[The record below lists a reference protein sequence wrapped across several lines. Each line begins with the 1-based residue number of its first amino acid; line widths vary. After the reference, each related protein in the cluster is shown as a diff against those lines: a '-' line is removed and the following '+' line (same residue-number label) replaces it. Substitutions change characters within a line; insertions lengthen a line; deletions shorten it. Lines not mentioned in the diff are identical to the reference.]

1 MSFQAYTD
9 GAVRITNPGLASC
22 AWVMYDTCKPE
33 WKLEQS
39 TFLGFPYS
47 NNYAEYAGLIALLQ
61 YLYEQHYRNVV
72 IYSDSKLV
80 VEQVNQ
86 KWEVNSDEL
95 RPLMSKAYGLL
106 VQGCHMLKHCKGH
119 AGTKGN
125 EKADRLCNECLDAH
139 MEEYAKK
146 P

>member
-1 MSFQAYTD
+1 
-9 GAVRITNPGLASC
+9 
-22 AWVMYDTCKPE
+22 MYDTCKPE